1 MTLLIE
7 AVEGRLFSLVDAS
20 GRAVRGRFAARDK
33 SGAALPAGELV
44 RDHTHY
50 RRAILRG
57 DIKLVAEQE
66 HS

>member
-1 MTLLIE
+1 MTLLIQ
-7 AVEGRLFSLVDAS
+7 AVEGRLFSLVDDR
-20 GRAVRGRFAARDK
+20 GIAVRGRFAARDR
-33 SGAALPAGELV
+33 SGVALPSGELV
-44 RDHTHY
+44 RDHSHY

>member
-1 MTLLIE
+1 MMLLIQ
-7 AVEGRLFSLVDAS
+7 AVEGRLFSLVDAR
-20 GRAVRGRFAARDK
+20 GIAVRGRFAARDK
-33 SGAALPAGELV
+33 SGVALHGGELV

-57 DIKLVAEQE
+57 DITLVAEQE

>member
-7 AVEGRLFSLVDAS
+7 AVEGRLFSLVDAR
-20 GRAVRGRFAARDK
+20 GIAVRGRFAARDK
-33 SGAALPAGELV
+33 SGVAMPAGELV

>member
-1 MTLLIE
+1 MMLLIQ
-7 AVEGRLFSLVDAS
+7 AIEGRLFSLVDAR
-20 GRAVRGRFAARDK
+20 GIAVRGRFAARDK
-33 SGAALPAGELV
+33 SGVALPGGELV

>member
-20 GRAVRGRFAARDK
+20 GRAVRGRFAARDR
-33 SGAALPAGELV
+33 SGVAMPAGELV
-44 RDHTHY
+44 REHTHY

-57 DIKLVAEQE
+57 DIELVAEQE
-66 HS
+66 

>member
-20 GRAVRGRFAARDK
+20 GRAVRGRFAARDR
-33 SGAALPAGELV
+33 SGVAMPAGELV
-44 RDHTHY
+44 REHTHY

>member
-1 MTLLIE
+1 MTLLIQ
-7 AVEGRLFSLVDAS
+7 AVDGRLFSLVDAS
-20 GRAVRGRFAARDK
+20 GHAVRGRFAARDK
-33 SGAALPAGELV
+33 GGAAMPGGELV

>member
-20 GRAVRGRFAARDK
+20 GRAVRGRFAARDR
-33 SGAALPAGELV
+33 SGLAMPAGELV

>member
-7 AVEGRLFSLVDAS
+7 AVEGRLFSLVDAR
-20 GRAVRGRFAARDK
+20 GIAVRGRFAARDK
-33 SGAALPAGELV
+33 SGVAMPAGELV

-66 HS
+66 HA

>member
-7 AVEGRLFSLVDAS
+7 AVEGRLFSLVDAR
-20 GRAVRGRFAARDK
+20 GIAVRGRFAARDK
-33 SGAALPAGELV
+33 SGVALPAGELV

-66 HS
+66 HA

>member
-20 GRAVRGRFAARDK
+20 GRAVRGRFAARDR
-33 SGAALPAGELV
+33 SGVAMPAGELV
-44 RDHTHY
+44 REHTHY

-66 HS
+66 

>member
-7 AVEGRLFSLVDAS
+7 AVEGRLVTLVDAS

-33 SGAALPAGELV
+33 SGVAMPAGELV

>member
-1 MTLLIE
+1 MMLLIQ
-7 AVEGRLFSLVDAS
+7 AIEGRLFSLVDAR
-20 GRAVRGRFAARDK
+20 GIAVRGRFAARDK
-33 SGAALPAGELV
+33 SGVALPGGELV

-57 DIKLVAEQE
+57 DIRLVAEQE

>member
-1 MTLLIE
+1 MMLLIQ
-7 AVEGRLFSLVDAS
+7 AVEGRLFSLVDAR
-20 GRAVRGRFAARDK
+20 GIAVRGRFAARDK
-33 SGAALPAGELV
+33 SGVALPGGELV

-57 DIKLVAEQE
+57 DITLVAEQE

>member
-20 GRAVRGRFAARDK
+20 GRAVRGRFGARDR
-33 SGAALPAGELV
+33 SGVAMPAGELV
-44 RDHTHY
+44 REHTHY

-66 HS
+66 

>member
-1 MTLLIE
+1 MTLLLE
-7 AVEGRLFSLVDAS
+7 AVEGRLFSLVDAR
-20 GRAVRGRFAARDK
+20 GIAVRGRFAARDK
-33 SGAALPAGELV
+33 SGVAMPAGELV

>member
-1 MTLLIE
+1 MTLLIQ
-7 AVEGRLFSLVDAS
+7 AVEGRLFSLVDAR
-20 GRAVRGRFAARDK
+20 GIAVRGRFAARDK
-33 SGAALPAGELV
+33 SGVALPGGELV

-57 DIKLVAEQE
+57 DITLVAEQE

>member
-20 GRAVRGRFAARDK
+20 GRAVRGRFAARDR
-33 SGAALPAGELV
+33 SGVAMPAGELV
-44 RDHTHY
+44 REHTHY
-50 RRAILRG
+50 RRAIPRG

>member
-33 SGAALPAGELV
+33 SGVAMPAGELV

>member
-7 AVEGRLFSLVDAS
+7 AVEGRLFSLVDS
-20 GRAVRGRFAARDK
+20 RGIAVRGRFAARDK
-33 SGAALPAGELV
+33 SGVAMPAGELV

>member
-1 MTLLIE
+1 MTLSIE

-20 GRAVRGRFAARDK
+20 GRAVRGRFAARDR
-33 SGAALPAGELV
+33 SGVAMPAGELV
-44 RDHTHY
+44 REHTHY

-66 HS
+66 

>member
-33 SGAALPAGELV
+33 SGVAMPAGELV
-44 RDHTHY
+44 RDHSHY

>member
-20 GRAVRGRFAARDK
+20 GRAVRGRFAARDR
-33 SGAALPAGELV
+33 SGVAMPAGELV

>member
-1 MTLLIE
+1 MTLLIQ
-7 AVEGRLFSLVDAS
+7 AVEGRLFSLVDAR
-20 GRAVRGRFAARDK
+20 GVAVRGRFAARDK
-33 SGAALPAGELV
+33 SGVALPNGELV
-44 RDHTHY
+44 RDHSHY